1 MIDVNRART
10 IEELL
15 TSLENKLIDLR
26 NQHDAVNLILW
37 DKVKRARAGFKA
49 TYGDDSSQFEMVG
62 GTRVSERK
70 TARRTAV
77 LVE

>member
-1 MIDVNRART
+1 VIDVNRART